1 MPRSRGSNNRPAPDG
16 QHAKPKMPTV
26 VVAALFRLSPTTFNE
41 WLAAVRPKAWGPPQ
55 TVPRWQS
62 VTRRRGR
69 SDPALFGVQTA
80 RESCMT
86 TFETGDDA
94 ASSEGAVTVAET
106 GSGTYTQQITARHHR
121 LVSDEPQPIGA
132 DAGPTPYHLLLAGLG
147 ACTSMTVR
155 MYANRK
161 GWPLKRV
168 RVTLRHSRIHAK
180 DCADCE
186 TSSGWIDHID
196 RDVELAGNLDDT
208 QRQRLLHIAERCPV
222 HQTLTSEVHI
232 ATSLR

>member
-1 MPRSRGSNNRPAPDG
+1 M
-16 QHAKPKMPTV
+16 
-26 VVAALFRLSPTTFNE
+26 
-41 WLAAVRPKAWGPPQ
+41 
-55 TVPRWQS
+55 
-62 VTRRRGR
+62 
-69 SDPALFGVQTA
+69 TA
-80 RESCMT
+80 Y
-86 TFETGDDA
+86 ETSHDA
-94 ASSEGAVTVAET
+94 ASSEGTVTVTET
-106 GSGTYTQQITARHHR
+106 GSGTYTQQITAGHHR

-132 DAGPTPYHLLLAGLG
+132 DAGPTPYDLLLAGLG

-161 GWPLKRV
+161 GWPLERV

-186 TSSGWIDHID
+186 TSNGWIDHIV

-208 QRQRLLHIAERCPV
+208 QRQRLLHIAGRCPV